1 MKNQAT
7 NMKKPEVNPI
17 LKFALEL
24 GPLLVFFFVNS
35 RGEKLAESFPILAQF
50 GEPIFM
56 ATGLFMIA
64 MVISLGL
71 SLALTKTIPIMPLVT
86 LVVVLIFGGL
96 TLYLQDEIFIKMKP
110 TIVNVLFG
118 SALFIGLFFG
128 KSVLKYVFG
137 TAFNL
142 KEEGWLILTKRWGLF
157 FFFLA
162 VLNEV
167 VWRNYSTDFW
177 VAFKVWGTM
186 PITMVFAMVQ
196 MGVVTKYALSEENDE
211 EQENTSSE

>member
-1 MKNQAT
+1 MTDKAT
-7 NMKKPEVNPI
+7 TMKKSDINPV

-56 ATGLFMIA
+56 ATGLFMVA
-64 MVISLGL
+64 MVISLVL
-71 SLALTKTIPIMPLVT
+71 SLVLTKTIPIMPLVT

-96 TLYLQDEIFIKMKP
+96 TLYLQNEIFIKMKP

-137 TAFNL
+137 AAFNL
-142 KEEGWLILTKRWGLF
+142 KEEGWLILTKRWGMF

-186 PITMVFAMVQ
+186 PITMVFAIVQ
-196 MGVVTKYALSEENDE
+196 MGVVTKYAVSDE
-211 EQENTSSE
+211 EGEEDNMPAE

>member
-1 MKNQAT
+1 
-7 NMKKPEVNPI
+7 MKKPEVNPI

-35 RGEKLAESFPILAQF
+35 RGEKLAESFPILARF

-56 ATGLFMIA
+56 ATGLFMVA
-64 MVISLGL
+64 MVISLTV
-71 SLALTKTIPIMPLVT
+71 SLILTKTVPIMPLVT

-96 TLYLQDEIFIKMKP
+96 TLYLQDEVFIKMKP
-110 TIVNVLFG
+110 TIVNVIFG
-118 SALFIGLFFG
+118 SALFIGLFYG
-128 KSVLKYVFG
+128 KLVLKYVFG
-137 TAFNL
+137 AAFKL
-142 KEEGWLILTKRWGLF
+142 KEEGWEILTKRWGMF

-162 VLNEV
+162 ILNEV

-186 PITMVFAMVQ
+186 PITMVFAIVQ
-196 MGVVTKYALSEENDE
+196 MGIVTKYALPEEDD
-211 EQENTSSE
+211 EQESQPAD

>member
-1 MKNQAT
+1 MTDKAT
-7 NMKKPEVNPI
+7 TMKKSDINPV

-56 ATGLFMIA
+56 ATGLFMVA
-64 MVISLGL
+64 MVISLVL
-71 SLALTKTIPIMPLVT
+71 SLVLTKTIPIMPLVT

-96 TLYLQDEIFIKMKP
+96 TLYLQNEIFIKMKP

-137 TAFNL
+137 AAFNL
-142 KEEGWLILTKRWGLF
+142 KEEGWLILTKRWGMF

-177 VAFKVWGTM
+177 VTFKVWGTM
-186 PITMVFAMVQ
+186 PITMVFAIVQ
-196 MGVVTKYALSEENDE
+196 MGVVTKYAVSDE
-211 EQENTSSE
+211 EGEEDNMPAE

>member
-1 MKNQAT
+1 MKSQIPT
-7 NMKKPEVNPI
+7 LKKPDVNPV

-35 RGEKLAESFPILAQF
+35 RGEKLAESFPILAKF
-50 GEPIFM
+50 GDPIFM

-64 MVISLGL
+64 MVISLAL
-71 SLALTKTIPIMPLVT
+71 SLVLTKSIPIMPLVT
-86 LVVVLIFGGL
+86 LGVVLIFGGL

-137 TAFNL
+137 AAFNL
-142 KEEGWLILTKRWGLF
+142 KEEGWQILTRRWGMF

-162 VLNEV
+162 ALNEV

-186 PITMVFAMVQ
+186 PITMIFAIVQ
-196 MGVVTKYALSEENDE
+196 MGVVTKYALSEESDE
-211 EQENTSSE
+211 GDSTPVE

>member
-211 EQENTSSE
+211 EQQNTTSE

>member
-1 MKNQAT
+1 MKSQAST
-7 NMKKPEVNPI
+7 KKPEVNPI

-35 RGEKLAESFPILAQF
+35 RGEKLAESFPILANF
-50 GEPIFM
+50 GGPIFM

-64 MVISLGL
+64 MVISLAV
-71 SLALTKTIPIMPLVT
+71 SLALTKTLPIMPLVT

-96 TLYLQDEIFIKMKP
+96 TLYLQDEVFIKMKP

-137 TAFNL
+137 AAFNL

-162 VLNEV
+162 ALNEV

-186 PITMVFAMVQ
+186 PITMVFAIVQ
-196 MGVVTKYALSEENDE
+196 MGIVTKYAITEEDDE
-211 EQENTSSE
+211 GEQEKLSAE